1 MAKTK
6 NKIIKRNSTRFQS
19 DALAV
24 AHIDFEMTTA
34 KFISGAAC
42 IPYSEALKG
51 CALISRK
58 IKGLKEG
65 HICRV
70 KVGDMAPLRAEVA
83 WIKNVDRDV
92 IKIGFKYLE

>member
-1 MAKTK
+1 MAKAK
-6 NKIIKRNSTRFQS
+6 SKIIKRNSTRFTSEPQTI
-19 DALAV
+19 

-34 KFISGAAC
+34 KFVSGAAC
-42 IPYSEALKG
+42 LPYSEAMKG

-70 KVGDMAPLRAEVA
+70 KVGEMAPLRAEVA
-83 WIKNVDRDV
+83 WIKTIDRDV